1 MLSPHPDDAEYS
13 LSGTILKFQDT
24 KFQIL
29 NMSSGGDFDRADEE
43 RVNEVLSFWKDVP
56 NVEVLGSRH
65 TFIKETTEDV
75 LVWWVEQYTHHFQ
88 AVFAPPQEDFHFE
101 HRIVNSVGKAL
112 TRKRK
117 VSFIE
122 YNTPSTSHTWN
133 PNLFVD
139 VSAQYSDKK
148 AKLQAFETQRQ
159 RVYFNEESVD
169 SFHTNYFCNKR
180 LYGQV
185 EMFRTD
191 FVFV

>member
-13 LSGTILKFQDT
+13 LSGTILKFKDT
-24 KFQIL
+24 KFNIL

-43 RVNEVLSFWKDVP
+43 RVKEVLNFWKSVP
-56 NVEVLGSRH
+56 NVEVLGSRQ
-65 TFIKETTEDV
+65 TFIKDATEDV
-75 LVWWVEQYTHHFQ
+75 LIQWVENFSHTFQ
-88 AVFAPPQEDFHFE
+88 AVFVPPSEDFHFE
-101 HRIVNSVGKAL
+101 HRIVNCVGKAL

-122 YNTPSTSHTWN
+122 YNTPSASHTWN

-139 VSAQYSDKK
+139 VSGQYEEKK
-148 AKLQAFETQRQ
+148 SKMQLFETQR
-159 RVYFNEESVD
+159 RRAYFNQENVD

>member
-13 LSGTILKFQDT
+13 LSGTILKFKDT
-24 KFQIL
+24 TFDIL
-29 NMSSGGDFDRADEE
+29 IMSSGGDFDRADEE
-43 RVNEVLSFWKDVP
+43 RIKEVREFWKNVP
-56 NVEVLGSRH
+56 NVNVLGSRH
-65 TFIKETTEDV
+65 SFIKEATEDV
-75 LVWWVEQYTHHFQ
+75 LIKWVEQNTNFFQ
-88 AVFAPPQEDFHFE
+88 VVFTPPFEDFHFE
-101 HRIVNSVGKAL
+101 HRTINCVGKAL

-139 VSAQYSDKK
+139 VSEQYEEKK
-148 AKLQAFETQRQ
+148 IKLQVFETQRQ
-159 RVYFNEESVD
+159 RTYFNEESVD

-180 LYGQV
+180 TFGQV
-185 EMFRTD
+185 EMFRVD

>member
-1 MLSPHPDDAEYS
+1 
-13 LSGTILKFQDT
+13 
-24 KFQIL
+24 
-29 NMSSGGDFDRADEE
+29 MSSGGDFDRADEE
-43 RVNEVLSFWKDVP
+43 RVNEVISFWKNVP

-65 TFIKETTEDV
+65 TFIKDTAEDV
-75 LVWWVEQYTHHFQ
+75 LVRWVENHTHTFQ
-88 AVFAPPQEDFHFE
+88 AVLAPPFEDFHFE
-101 HRIVNSVGKAL
+101 HRIINCVGKAL

-122 YNTPSTSHTWN
+122 YNTPSTSHMWN

-139 VSAQYSDKK
+139 VTAQYEEKK
-148 AKLQAFETQRQ
+148 AKMQLFKTQNQ

-185 EMFRTD
+185 EVLRTD
-191 FVFV
+191 FVFI